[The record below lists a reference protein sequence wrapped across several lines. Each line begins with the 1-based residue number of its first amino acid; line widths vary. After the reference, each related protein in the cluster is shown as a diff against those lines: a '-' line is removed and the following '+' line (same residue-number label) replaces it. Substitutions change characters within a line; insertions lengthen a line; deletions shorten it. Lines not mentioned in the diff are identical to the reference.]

1 MRSGGMLQ
9 TGSQKESKCRMP
21 ERKLINNA
29 VTQAFQAR
37 KFVLNALLK
46 PLHDSSR
53 QLADKALFFS
63 VDGWR
68 LFLRVERC
76 AWPLSQF
83 LEETG
88 FETVLPDDF
97 RDILRAEADWEW
109 QRIASAKRQLHA
121 VGAWALGNEC
131 RPIVLKGGLS
141 VIGNAPLDLNDLDIL
156 LPRSDGDRLFNAL
169 IEDGYHPPGGAG
181 RFTRDEVWRDGAL
194 AIEIHD
200 RIHEGPVYPAD
211 KTWPGAREIPACPG
225 LWRLAP
231 ADHLWHVLIHN
242 VGKHPERRGRIRDL
256 LLLRSAI
263 DACSP
268 DDIAA
273 VKRVAVGHVLTGEL
287 NKTLTCVLGS
297 SDSPANNDPLEETA
311 LLAYLLAVRKENRAR
326 VYPTSGMVSLWVYA
340 LLSGPIERRDMWAP
354 VLARPKGLSSRGAI
368 RYLQLTVP
376 RLARVVQVCG
386 RFTYRAAYL
395 VAGYVLAIRIRR
407 LRARYLRYFREQD
420 QCSHTRLSYVAD

>member
-1 MRSGGMLQ
+1 LTGITVHFPMRSGGMLQ

-181 RFTRDEVWRDGAL
+181 RF
-194 AIEIHD
+194 
-200 RIHEGPVYPAD
+200 
-211 KTWPGAREIPACPG
+211 CPG